1 MQIKMIMTIVN
12 LMTAMII
19 SIIRLLVAAIFAGMD
34 GEISMTMMG
43 KWWVSLYDPDDRLIA
58 YYRIDGDTTIDR
70 IAATFI
76 FKHSNI
82 EYFKITVNPPK

>member
-1 MQIKMIMTIVN
+1 MKMKMTMTIVN

-19 SIIRLLVAAIFAGMD
+19 SIIRLLVAAIFAGM
-34 GEISMTMMG
+34 GGVMTTMS
-43 KWWVSLYDPDDRLIA
+43 KWYLSLYDPNDRLID

-76 FKHSNI
+76 FKYSNI
-82 EYFKITVNPPK
+82 EYYKITVNPPQ